1 MRVNA
6 VLGAPPQ
13 GWPKPIQHLLS
24 VFSIEGIR
32 IMGWDELATV
42 SQLVTGAAT
51 LLVAVFLWNQ
61 LKVQHRDSERAFA
74 FANETKQQD
83 LLASYYSDE
92 SASNLLWKASHGYE
106 SLAPE
111 ELNRFR
117 LMYQQMYLHQ
127 LNSWRLKRDGDD
139 LRRWRLQWERILAT
153 PGQRRYLEDFGRPLL
168 ELDVGLSE
176 FVDEIYQELESQ
188 AA

>member
-1 MRVNA
+1 
-6 VLGAPPQ
+6 
-13 GWPKPIQHLLS
+13 
-24 VFSIEGIR
+24 
-32 IMGWDELATV
+32 MGWDELATV
-42 SQLVTGAAT
+42 AQLVTGAAT

-92 SASNLLWKASHGYE
+92 SASNLLWKANHSYE

-176 FVDEIYQELESQ
+176 FVEEIYQELESQ
-188 AA
+188 AT

>member
-1 MRVNA
+1 
-6 VLGAPPQ
+6 
-13 GWPKPIQHLLS
+13 
-24 VFSIEGIR
+24 
-32 IMGWDELATV
+32 MGWDELATLA
-42 SQLVTGAAT
+42 QLVTGAAT

-92 SASNLLWKASHGYE
+92 SASNLLWKANHSYE

-176 FVDEIYQELESQ
+176 FVEEIYQELDSQ

>member
-1 MRVNA
+1 
-6 VLGAPPQ
+6 
-13 GWPKPIQHLLS
+13 
-24 VFSIEGIR
+24 
-32 IMGWDELATV
+32 MGWDELATV
-42 SQLVTGAAT
+42 SQLVTGAGT

-92 SASNLLWKASHGYE
+92 SASNLLWKANHSYE

-176 FVDEIYQELESQ
+176 FVEEIYQELESQ

>member
-1 MRVNA
+1 
-6 VLGAPPQ
+6 
-13 GWPKPIQHLLS
+13 
-24 VFSIEGIR
+24 
-32 IMGWDELATV
+32 MGWDELATV

-92 SASNLLWKASHGYE
+92 SASNLLWKANHSYE

-176 FVDEIYQELESQ
+176 FVEEIYQELESQ

>member
-1 MRVNA
+1 
-6 VLGAPPQ
+6 
-13 GWPKPIQHLLS
+13 
-24 VFSIEGIR
+24 
-32 IMGWDELATV
+32 MGWDELATV
-42 SQLVTGAAT
+42 SQLVTGAGT

-92 SASNLLWKASHGYE
+92 SASNLLWKANHSYE

-176 FVDEIYQELESQ
+176 FVEEIYQELENQ

>member
-1 MRVNA
+1 
-6 VLGAPPQ
+6 
-13 GWPKPIQHLLS
+13 
-24 VFSIEGIR
+24 
-32 IMGWDELATV
+32 MGWGELATLA
-42 SQLVTGAAT
+42 QLVTGAAT

-61 LKVQHRDSERAFA
+61 LKVQHRDSERAFV

-92 SASNLLWKASHGYE
+92 SASNLLWKANHSYE

-176 FVDEIYQELESQ
+176 FVEAIYQELESQ

>member
-1 MRVNA
+1 
-6 VLGAPPQ
+6 
-13 GWPKPIQHLLS
+13 
-24 VFSIEGIR
+24 
-32 IMGWDELATV
+32 MGWDELATLA
-42 SQLVTGAAT
+42 QLVTGAAT

-83 LLASYYSDE
+83 LLAYYYSDE
-92 SASNLLWKASHGYE
+92 SASNLLWKANHSYE

-176 FVDEIYQELESQ
+176 FVEEIYQELESQ